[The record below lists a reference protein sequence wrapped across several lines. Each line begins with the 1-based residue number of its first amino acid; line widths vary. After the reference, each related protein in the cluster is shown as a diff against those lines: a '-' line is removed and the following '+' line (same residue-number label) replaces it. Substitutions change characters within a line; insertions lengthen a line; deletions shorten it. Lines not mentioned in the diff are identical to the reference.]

1 MRSLPAMPGIVHLVR
16 HGEVLNP
23 DHLVYADLPGFGLS
37 DRGRAQALAAASTL
51 EPGPVEAVWSS
62 PLLRA
67 VRTAEVIAVPH
78 RLPVRV
84 HPGLTEWGLLVRWR
98 GIPWEAVPDEFP
110 GELEAYLDD
119 PREIP
124 HTPESLDA
132 LADRTAAA
140 VEEIGLV
147 SPSPVVVVGH
157 QDPIHAAV
165 RRLTGEGLDRFH
177 TDKPTHAEV
186 ITLEGPP
193 WRVVEHTVH
202 EGTTP

>member
-1 MRSLPAMPGIVHLVR
+1 MPGIVHLVR

-37 DRGRAQALAAASTL
+37 DRGVAQALAAAATL

-67 VRTAEVIAVPH
+67 VRTAEVIAAPH
-78 RLPVRV
+78 RLPVRI

-119 PREIP
+119 PRSIP
-124 HTPESLDA
+124 HNPESLEL

-140 VEEIGLV
+140 VEEIRATSSTPAV
-147 SPSPVVVVGH
+147 IVGH

-165 RRLTGEGLDRFH
+165 RRLTGKGLADFH
-177 TDKPTHAEV
+177 VGKPTHAEV

-193 WRVVEHTVH
+193 WRDVEHFVH
-202 EGTTP
+202 EETTP